1 MSAAKRK
8 IAEIIEKEQPV
19 QDAPNARQAGD
30 DETPAQKRGKEGYNN
45 NLPSPSAAEST
56 PSSGT
61 TPMIQT
67 LAYPDVRATTVKQ
80 TPFQL
85 PTQITSFSHDE
96 EHVQRFDNSAL
107 RYYVE
112 PPRGARLDYGYDRWI
127 RKPDVRGR
135 LDGLLNAIHEL
146 KKDPARAA
154 SVPDDGVVCWRGIMT
169 KCVKCCLSR
178 LTSG

>member
-8 IAEIIEKEQPV
+8 IAEILAKEQPAK
-19 QDAPNARQAGD
+19 DAPNARHAAD
-30 DETPAQKRGKEGYNN
+30 DERPTQKGRKEGYNS
-45 NLPSPSAAEST
+45 NLPSPSPAESMSRSET
-56 PSSGT
+56 AQV
-61 TPMIQT
+61 IQR
-67 LAYPDVRATTVKQ
+67 LSYPDVRATSVKQ

-96 EHVQRFDNSAL
+96 EHVQRFDDSAL
-107 RYYVE
+107 RYYVD

-135 LDGLLNAIHEL
+135 LDGLLNAIREL

-154 SVPDDGVVCWRGIMT
+154 SVPDNGVVCWRGIMT
-169 KCVKCCLSR
+169 K
-178 LTSG
+178 